1 MSCLKKTGLCLFLV
15 LYALPLHAEDTGMA
29 MAGVKTV
36 FSLLL
41 IIALMF
47 GLAWVVKK
55 YGPIARANKSFGLT
69 VIGQVALNARAN
81 LALVRAG
88 KSILLLGVTQD
99 SINLIKDLEEGE
111 FEKSLTEISAPK
123 GTGL

>member
-1 MSCLKKTGLCLFLV
+1 MNCMKLFSLSLILV
-15 LYALPLHAEDTGMA
+15 LYSLPLHAADTGMA

-47 GLAWVVKK
+47 GLAWALKR
-55 YGPIARANKSFGLT
+55 YGPIARTSKSTGLT
-69 VIGQVALNARAN
+69 IMGQVALNAKAN
-81 LALVRAG
+81 LALIRVG

-111 FEKSLTEISAPK
+111 FEKSLSESSAPR